1 MLYGKKNVRS
11 DLIQGLNASP
21 LLKKSEPTSVK
32 AEPPMI
38 VVDPVPVKIRVDD
51 VLHTLKIGTQKQQ
64 EAKSTIEKGL
74 GMISPRAVYTFA
86 KVKSIKETRVL
97 LDSGQYVQSIIL
109 SDTLELGQTVA
120 LFVATIG
127 ENLER
132 EASRQG
138 KTSILNAWV
147 LEQTGDYAL
156 RKASAYV
163 KARAEET
170 LGGNVSCFSPGTGT
184 GKLFSI
190 DQQRTLFEVLDPQK
204 NVGVTLSPSFLMVP
218 RKSVSGILAA
228 TRQEYDACQY
238 CPRERC
244 MNRRKPFSGEYFPLS
259 CEH

>member
-1 MLYGKKNVRS
+1 
-11 DLIQGLNASP
+11 
-21 LLKKSEPTSVK
+21 
-32 AEPPMI
+32 MI
-38 VVDPVPVKIRVDD
+38 VVDPVPIKICIDD
-51 VLHTLKIGTQKQQ
+51 VLQILKNGTQKQQ
-64 EAKSTIEKGL
+64 EVKLIIEKGL
-74 GMISPRAVYTFA
+74 RMISPRVVYTFA
-86 KVKSIKETRVL
+86 KVKAIKDTRVL
-97 LDSGQYVQSIIL
+97 LDSGQYVKSIIL
-109 SDTLELGQTVA
+109 ADTLELGQTVA
-120 LFVATIG
+120 LFVGTIG
-127 ENLER
+127 ENLEQ

-156 RKASAYV
+156 RQTSAYV
-163 KARAEET
+163 KARVEET

-190 DQQRTLFEVLDPQK
+190 DQQKVLFEVLDPHK

-244 MNRRKPFSGEYFPLS
+244 MNRRKSFSGEYFPLS